1 MRVLRSTPNKITE
14 DKNGK
19 NVPYLEIAKVIQ
31 AAHNFPRKSP
41 TDPILVG
48 TFQTIIEQQ
57 QDVLGF

>member
-19 NVPYLEIAKVIQ
+19 NVPYLEITKVIQ

-57 QDVLGF
+57 